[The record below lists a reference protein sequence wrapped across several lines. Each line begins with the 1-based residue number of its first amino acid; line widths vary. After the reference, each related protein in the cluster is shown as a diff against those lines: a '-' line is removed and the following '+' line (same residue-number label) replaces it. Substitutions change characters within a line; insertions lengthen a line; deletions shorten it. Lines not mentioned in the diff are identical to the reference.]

1 MMANQEAV
9 PVETGR
15 IDIDN
20 QWYELYRKGIELG
33 TWDADKLF
41 EKVGV
46 ERDIEAWE
54 SMAPEEREQWA
65 RLIAAFVDL
74 EHAVAEDG
82 RRVIEQMG
90 SPYLDNS
97 IEKEMYATVFTMTE
111 AKHTQFFDMYI
122 NTVMDDV
129 FPDTHLDIRRGGQPL
144 PRTAACGMSNLGER
158 QGALMAQAANGG
170 DPTNI
175 ARAATTYHMMVEGI
189 AARGGYFLKN
199 NMMQET
205 PLPLLNK
212 GFQFVSTD
220 EGRHVTHGL
229 YLLGELLEKER
240 AGVPEYQGVDEAIWE
255 EALTCLPHVIDTS
268 YFVSAAM
275 DDPLGADFDGLIQRG
290 AELWRGQFRE
300 TLDVESYNPDRF
312 MSVVQDAAADCEVI
326 DYDARIERHAETY
339 AHKLDLDTSNVVTGG
354 IADD

>member
-1 MMANQEAV
+1 MSFQDMDA
-9 PVETGR
+9 VETGR
-15 IDIDN
+15 VDTDSK
-20 QWYELYRKGIELG
+20 WFELYQKGIELG
-33 TWDADKLF
+33 TWDAGKLV
-41 EKVGV
+41 EQMGV
-46 ERDIEAWE
+46 EEDKAVWASLE
-54 SMAPEEREQWA
+54 PEEKEQWA

-82 RRVIEQMG
+82 RRIIEQMG
-90 SPYLDNS
+90 SPYLDES
-97 IEKEMYATVFTMTE
+97 IEKEMYATVFAMTE

-144 PRTAACGMSNLGER
+144 PRTSACGMSKLGER
-158 QGALMAQAANGG
+158 QGAKMALAANGG
-170 DPTNI
+170 DPVDI

-199 NMMQET
+199 NMMAES

-229 YLLGELLEKER
+229 ELLSELLEKER
-240 AGVPEYQGVDEAIWE
+240 AGIPEYQGVDEAIWE
-255 EALTCLPHVIDTS
+255 ESLACLPHVIDTA

-290 AELWRGQFRE
+290 MELWHAQFKE
-300 TLDVESYNPDRF
+300 TLDLEHYAPNTFSQVA
-312 MSVVQDAAADCEVI
+312 QGAANEADET
-326 DYDARIERHAETY
+326 DYDGRIEHHAATY
-339 AHKLDLDTSNVVTGG
+339 ARKLDLDETDVVTGG
-354 IADD
+354 VADD

>member
-1 MMANQEAV
+1 MAASDQV
-9 PVETGR
+9 RVDTGR
-15 IDIDN
+15 IDTDS
-20 QWYELYRKGIELG
+20 QWYELYQKGIELG
-33 TWDADKLF
+33 TWDVEKLF
-41 EKVGV
+41 DTVGL
-46 ERDIEAWE
+46 ERDLEAWAG
-54 SMAPEEREQWA
+54 MAPEEREQWA

-82 RRVIEQMG
+82 RRVVEQMG
-90 SPYLDNS
+90 SPYLDES

-144 PRTAACGMSNLGER
+144 PRTAACGMSTLGER
-158 QGALMAQAANGG
+158 QGGFMAQAANGG
-170 DPTNI
+170 DPTDI

-189 AARGGYFLKN
+189 AARGGYYLKN
-199 NMMQET
+199 NMMQEA

-229 YLLGELLEKER
+229 KLLGELLEKER
-240 AGVPEYQGVDEAIWE
+240 AGVPAYQGVDETVWE
-255 EALTCLPHVIDTS
+255 EALACLPHVIDTA

-290 AELWRGQFRE
+290 MELGHGQFKE
-300 TLDVESYNPDRF
+300 TLDLESYDPEAFSR
-312 MSVVQDAAADCEVI
+312 VVQQAAQEAEAT
-326 DYDARIERHAETY
+326 DYDDRIEHHAKTY
-339 AHKLDLDTSNVVTGG
+339 ARKLDLDETDVVTGG
-354 IADD
+354 VAGD